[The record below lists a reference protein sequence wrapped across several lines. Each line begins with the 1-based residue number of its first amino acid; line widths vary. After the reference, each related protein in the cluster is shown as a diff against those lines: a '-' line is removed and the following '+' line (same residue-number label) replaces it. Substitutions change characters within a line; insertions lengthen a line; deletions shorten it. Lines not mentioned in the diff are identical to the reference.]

1 MLSAQDNRLLTETG
15 AQTPMGNLFRQFW
28 MPALLSSELP
38 GPDCTPVRARLLGED
53 YVAFRDTRGRVGVVE
68 PHCPHRGANLFF
80 GRNEEEGLRCVY
92 HGWKFDVQGHCLDM
106 PTLEEGP
113 GRDRICERMRL
124 NALSV
129 KESGGIVWVHTAA
142 PDAAPPLP
150 ALEFLTVPES
160 HRYVSKKLQECNWAQ
175 ACEGGLDTAHFSYL
189 HMSIEEGDKA
199 AAAMGQSALV
209 ASGNPNLLRWV
220 REDGRPKFSILEH
233 DAGLVIGGARRADA
247 GELYWRIS
255 QFLLPN
261 HGLTPAAFPGENYHG
276 QVWVPI
282 DDHSCWIYCYT
293 WNPDRPL
300 TDAERAKFRASHA
313 VHAQTDANH
322 VPLRNRSN
330 DYLIDRHDQRTRS
343 FTGIRG
349 VSEQDACIQ
358 DSQGV
363 ISDRTREH
371 LGPTDIGVVRFR
383 KRILQSVRDLQGG
396 AAPAAATRPESYHV
410 RSGSAI
416 APAAQPF
423 EEVMLE
429 RFGHPHGWVA
439 PPETYAAQP
448 APQHKET
455 A

>member
-1 MLSAQDNRLLTETG
+1 MLNAQDNRLLTETG
-15 AQTPMGNLFRQFW
+15 AGSPMGELFRRFW

-38 GPDCTPVRARLLGED
+38 GPDCPPAKVRLLGED
-53 YVAFRDTRGRVGVVE
+53 FVAFRDTQGRVGVVE

-80 GRNEEEGLRCVY
+80 GRNEEAGIRCAY
-92 HGWKFDVQGHCLDM
+92 HGWKFDVQGRCVDL
-106 PTLEEGP
+106 PTLEPGP
-113 GRDRICERMRL
+113 QRDRICERIHL
-124 NALSV
+124 KALPV
-129 KESGGIVWVHTAA
+129 EERGGIVWAYMGPGTA
-142 PDAAPPLP
+142 PSLP
-150 ALEFLTVPES
+150 EMEFLMVPPS

-189 HMSIEEGDKA
+189 HASVEQDDGHA
-199 AAAMGQSALV
+199 VLTMGQSALV

-220 REDGRPKFSILEH
+220 RQDGRPRFTVLDH
-233 DAGLVIGGARRADA
+233 DAGIVIGGARTAD
-247 GELYWRIS
+247 GDDLYWRIS

-276 QVWVPI
+276 QTWVPI
-282 DDHSCWIYCYT
+282 DDRSCWIYCYT

-300 TDAERAKFRASHA
+300 TDAERAKFRGSHA
-313 VHAQTDANH
+313 VHAETDANH

-330 DYLIDRHDQRTRS
+330 LYLIDREDQRLRS

-358 DSQGV
+358 DSQGW
-363 ISDRTREH
+363 IADRTREH

-383 KRILQSVRDLQGG
+383 RCILQAARDL
-396 AAPAAATRPESYHV
+396 AAGTPPAAAACPGAYRV

-416 APAAQPF
+416 APASRPL
-423 EEVMLE
+423 EEVMRE
-429 RFGHPHGWVA
+429 RFGHPYGLVERA
-439 PPETYAAQP
+439 EE
-448 APQHKET
+448 ET